1 MIFESDLVTRY
12 NYDLINLILS
22 PLIKLE
28 QTRRRRRGR
37 RRKEKEK
44 EYLVINVSVQEH
56 VIFYLDLRYDTICKS
71 HRLLN
76 LLTGGSPSSGSSF
89 SRSLP
94 SRPIMERA
102 D

>member
-28 QTRRRRRGR
+28 QTRKRRRRR
-37 RRKEKEK
+37 REKEK

-56 VIFYLDLRYDTICKS
+56 VIFYLDTILFVN
-71 HRLLN
+71 H
-76 LLTGGSPSSGSSF
+76 TGY
-89 SRSLP
+89 
-94 SRPIMERA
+94 
-102 D
+102 

>member
-1 MIFESDLVTRY
+1 MCVCVCVYRRQIFKRMIFESDLVTRY

-28 QTRRRRRGR
+28 QTRRRRRGK

-56 VIFYLDLRYDTICKS
+56 VIFYLDTILFVN
-71 HRLLN
+71 H
-76 LLTGGSPSSGSSF
+76 TGY
-89 SRSLP
+89 
-94 SRPIMERA
+94 
-102 D
+102 